1 MRAGEL
7 NHRMRIQAR
16 TLTVDSANGQQ
27 VETFA
32 DSGYI
37 WLGRKFTG
45 GGEQIAAAVERTSQ
59 ALQFWADY
67 YAARNLTT
75 AHRLVDSDETIY
87 NVRLVEKDAPRG
99 MAVITAETGL
109 NNG

>member
-1 MRAGEL
+1 
-7 NHRMRIQAR
+7 MRIQTR
-16 TLTVDSANGQQ
+16 TLTADSANGQQ
-27 VETFA
+27 VESFA

-75 AHRLVDSDETIY
+75 AHRLVDSDGAIY